1 MPHGMIT
8 LLRAYKLDKQ
18 ESICV
23 CVCLCV
29 NPLILSKELHD
40 YHLTVFYFT
49 VCHIMFRVLIFRK
62 DLAYLFCLVS
72 AILEYTTLR
81 QNLQ

>member
-1 MPHGMIT
+1 MQHGMIT

-18 ESICV
+18 ESMCV
-23 CVCLCV
+23 CV
-29 NPLILSKELHD
+29 NPLILSKELHN